1 MLTAGR
7 ILSPL
12 DREVDLVCVMPE
24 VRANRHPTSDKAR
37 RRAAKILE
45 HARCALAG
53 EGISVGVRLETGS
66 PARTLIHLSSGYD
79 LTVVGAKSREDLS
92 VGGLGPVASR
102 VLEHSVSSVLIAR
115 ETRNEPGLRIL
126 APVDGSDLALRA
138 IDQLAPLVDLSTA
151 DVTLMHVVETPWL
164 HAGPDQEWLGIEEEV
179 EEKTDPQAQ
188 FAEEFER
195 EAEAVIEEARTRLPV
210 RTAVTRVIER
220 GLPADA
226 ILAEA
231 DSGEYD
237 LVVTAASGATDLKH
251 QMLGSVSA
259 KIAWN
264 APCSVLLVRA
274 SS

>member
-1 MLTAGR
+1 
-7 ILSPL
+7 
-12 DREVDLVCVMPE
+12 
-24 VRANRHPTSDKAR
+24 
-37 RRAAKILE
+37 
-45 HARCALAG
+45 
-53 EGISVGVRLETGS
+53 
-66 PARTLIHLSSGYD
+66 LIHLSVGYD

-92 VGGLGPVASR
+92 AGGLGPVASR

-126 APVDGSDLALRA
+126 APVDGSDATLRA

-164 HAGPDQEWLGIEEEV
+164 HAGPDQEWLGIQEEV
-179 EEKTDPQAQ
+179 EERDDPQVQ
-188 FAEEFER
+188 LGEEFER
-195 EAEAVIEEARTRLPV
+195 EAEAVIEETRIRLPV
-210 RTAVTRVIER
+210 RTGVTRVIER

-231 DSGEYD
+231 DSGDYD

-251 QMLGSVSA
+251 QMLGCVSA

-264 APCSVLLVRA
+264 APCSVLLVR
-274 SS
+274 SGG